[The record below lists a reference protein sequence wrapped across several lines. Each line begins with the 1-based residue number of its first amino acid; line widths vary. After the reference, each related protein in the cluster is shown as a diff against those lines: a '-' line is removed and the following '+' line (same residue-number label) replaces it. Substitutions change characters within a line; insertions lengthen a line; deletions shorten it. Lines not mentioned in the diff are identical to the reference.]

1 MAKYYIH
8 VISNDE
14 RNRNVAYEKF
24 YYSSVMWNEDELQ
37 RILDDN
43 KKCDLYYY
51 DGIYELQ
58 AWLWDTDKNS
68 HKKMNQEYSSWHND
82 GLVTS
87 IQARLTTVDNVID
100 WIEDTRYMSVLK
112 FYQRDQIE
120 KIVEEMEKKLEKDKE
135 RSL

>member
-58 AWLWDTDKNS
+58 AWLWDTYKNS
-68 HKKMNQEYSSWHND
+68 HKKMDQEYSSWHND